1 MDQMSEQAKL
11 EDQTLMRRTPLV
23 LTLAARIQDLVHR
36 GDLKVGT
43 KLAAQALA
51 DQFQVSRSPIREAL
65 NLLAERG
72 VIEQI
77 PNRGFAVRQ
86 SPPSDQR
93 STDLLPLEADQGYY
107 QIAEDWVEDRLP
119 SEVTEQMLRDRYGLT
134 RGQLADILLRA
145 TREGWIERKQGY
157 GWRFLP
163 VAKTQEAFEQIYR
176 FRMIIE
182 PMGMLEPTF
191 RLDRAVLADLRRVQE
206 KMLESDIERLPAE
219 RLLANGSEFHEE
231 LLRLSGNPYLHMS
244 LVRVNRMRRLLEYRA
259 KINRSRLQVQ
269 CSDHLRILEALERN
283 ELLEASYLMKQH
295 LGGALE
301 HKSPVNWSKLGPAN
315 SLSG

>member
-1 MDQMSEQAKL
+1 MSEQPDPEEHTQL
-11 EDQTLMRRTPLV
+11 RRTPLV
-23 LTLAARIQDLVHR
+23 LTLAARIQDMVR
-36 GDLKVGT
+36 QGDLAEGA
-43 KLAAQALA
+43 KLATQTLA
-51 DQFQVSRSPIREAL
+51 DQFRVSRSPIREAL
-65 NLLAERG
+65 TLLAERG

-77 PNRGFAVRQ
+77 PNRGFAVSKLPEHAPR
-86 SPPSDQR
+86 P
-93 STDLLPLEADQGYY
+93 TDLLPLEADGGYY
-107 QIAEDWVEDRLP
+107 QIAEDWLEDRLP
-119 SEVTEQMLRDRYGLT
+119 AEVTEQLLRDRYGLT

-157 GWRFLP
+157 GWRFQP

-182 PMGMLEPTF
+182 PMGPLEPTF

-206 KMLESDIERLPAE
+206 RMLDSDIERLPAE
-219 RLLANGSEFHEE
+219 RLLANGSAFHEE

-259 KINRSRLQVQ
+259 KIDRSRLQVQ
-269 CSDHLRILEALERN
+269 CGDHLRILDALDRN

-295 LGGALE
+295 LSGALE
-301 HKSPVNWSKLGPAN
+301 RKSPMTWARPEPRLKEAT
-315 SLSG
+315 

>member
-1 MDQMSEQAKL
+1 MSEQANL
-11 EDQTLMRRTPLV
+11 EEQTLLRRTPLV
-23 LTLAARIQDLVHR
+23 LKLAARIQDLIR
-36 GDLKVGT
+36 QGDLVEGT
-43 KLAAQALA
+43 KLAAQTLA
-51 DQFQVSRSPIREAL
+51 DQFKVSRSPIREAL
-65 NLLAERG
+65 TLLAERG

-77 PNRGFAVRQ
+77 PNRGFAVSRQ
-86 SPPSDQR
+86 AAGEQR
-93 STDLLPLEADQGYY
+93 PTDLLPLEADRGYY

-119 SEVTEQMLRDRYGLT
+119 GEVTEQLLRDRYGLT

-145 TREGWIERKQGY
+145 TREGWIEQKQGY

-191 RLDRAVLADLRRVQE
+191 RLDRVVLADLRRVQE
-206 KMLESDIERLPAE
+206 RMLESDIERLPAE

-259 KINRSRLQVQ
+259 KIDRSRLQVQ
-269 CSDHLRILEALERN
+269 CGDHLRILEALDRN

-301 HKSPVNWSKLGPAN
+301 RKSPVNWSRPEPQAKEAT
-315 SLSG
+315 